1 MTALKGAPGLMKKLE
16 EIAQRMGGGSVSVG
30 FLEGATYP
38 DGTSVP
44 AVAYWNEFGK
54 TVHSQDGGYF
64 QLPRPFFRQMIA
76 KESPSWPKKMAK
88 LAKATGY
95 DGQRVLALMGEDI
108 AGALKES
115 INDFT
120 TPALAQSTIDA
131 KGFSKPLIDKAV
143 MINGAGYQVNKG
155 DVMVQDEETQA
166 WGVRK

>member
-1 MTALKGAPGLMKKLE
+1 MTDRVLSGAPGLMKKLE

-54 TVHSQDGGYF
+54 MVQSQEGNYF

-108 AGALKES
+108 KGGLQES
-115 INDFT
+115 INSLDS
-120 TPALAQSTIDA
+120 PPLADSTVAA
-131 KGFSKPLIDKAV
+131 KGFSKPLIDTSH
-143 MINGAGYQVNKG
+143 MINSVDYEVN
-155 DVMVQDEETQA
+155 T
-166 WGVRK
+166 